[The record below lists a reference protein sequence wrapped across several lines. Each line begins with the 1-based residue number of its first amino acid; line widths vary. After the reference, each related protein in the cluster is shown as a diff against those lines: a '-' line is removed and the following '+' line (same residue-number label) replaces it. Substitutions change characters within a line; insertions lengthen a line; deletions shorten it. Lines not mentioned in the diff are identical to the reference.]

1 MMQQADRQRL
11 THIYEYCVSIEK
23 AIQHFGSDFQ
33 SFDSDED
40 FQHSLSFCLLQNG
53 ELGGGL
59 SEEYRRDSQ
68 PCAVGADESRAKY
81 GCPRL
86 WQNGSPDYLGD
97 SDDGYSRVKG
107 FLRGTIE
114 HLRLFCNTENR
125 NVFSTRGRHRQEMIS
140 LNEQYVY
147 QCCDFGCN
155 LSMYLVD

>member
-1 MMQQADRQRL
+1 MMQQADRQCL
-11 THIYEYCVSIEK
+11 IHIHEYCVSIEK
-23 AIQHFGSDFQ
+23 AIQRFGSDFRA
-33 SFDSDED
+33 FDSDED
-40 FQHSLSFCLLQNG
+40 FQHSLSFCLLQVG

-59 SEEYRRDSQ
+59 SEEYRRETANRVQ
-68 PCAVGADESRAKY
+68 WGADESHAKY

-125 NVFSTRGRHRQEMIS
+125 NVFSTRGGIVRR
-140 LNEQYVY
+140 
-147 QCCDFGCN
+147 
-155 LSMYLVD
+155 

>member
-53 ELGGGL
+53 ELGG
-59 SEEYRRDSQ
+59 
-68 PCAVGADESRAKY
+68 AVGADESRAKY

-125 NVFSTRGRHRQEMIS
+125 NVFSTRGGIVRR
-140 LNEQYVY
+140 
-147 QCCDFGCN
+147 
-155 LSMYLVD
+155 

>member
-59 SEEYRRDSQ
+59 SEEY
-68 PCAVGADESRAKY
+68 

-125 NVFSTRGRHRQEMIS
+125 NVFSTRGGIVRR
-140 LNEQYVY
+140 
-147 QCCDFGCN
+147 
-155 LSMYLVD
+155 

>member
-23 AIQHFGSDFQ
+23 AIQRFGSDFQ
-33 SFDSDED
+33 SFDCDED
-40 FQHSLSFCLLQNG
+40 FQHSLSFCLLQIG
-53 ELGGGL
+53 ELGGDL
-59 SEEYRRDSQ
+59 
-68 PCAVGADESRAKY
+68 
-81 GCPRL
+81 
-86 WQNGSPDYLGD
+86 

-107 FLRGTIE
+107 CLRGAIE
-114 HLRLFCNTENR
+114 HLRLFLQCGKQECIFR
-125 NVFSTRGRHRQEMIS
+125 KGWHRQEMLS